1 MHINNSLLLLAA
13 MGASNVAGR
22 ATHRHRHADL
32 HHKARN
38 VGEMVH
44 ATIDGKLVSWINTYD
59 GSKEGA
65 ESPAEA
71 PAPAAEPSA
80 SPEAEVEPATYQ
92 TEEDQPS
99 APTSAASSYPSA
111 PAPTES
117 SSSEESSDS
126 DGSSSDGSYAT
137 DDPVDDADVVSTYTP
152 FCKAANKRATAAQ
165 IAYTGNVGSKWGCN
179 QMLIS
184 EDIADKYDYKI
195 KVVGKN
201 KEPWKVVCTN
211 KIGPTGKIDGWYNG
225 NSAVEFMLKPGATQ
239 YIAVDKNTQG
249 ICAAAPGDSIPVDKW
264 GGYAST
270 WFEFDFANESNK
282 GWSGA
287 DISVIQAEAAGY
299 KAQGMRTCHADI
311 CSTVFEGRAGRVVEN
326 AFDYAARWL
335 DGIGLNIYP
344 GPCEIELIV
353 GYSE

>member
-1 MHINNSLLLLAA
+1 MHINNSILLLAA

-38 VGEMVH
+38 VGDIVH

-59 GSKEGA
+59 GSNKGG

-71 PAPAAEPSA
+71 PAAAAEPSA
-80 SPEAEVEPATYQ
+80 SPETEVKPAVYEAEEVQ
-92 TEEDQPS
+92 SS
-99 APTSAASSYPSA
+99 APASPTYPSA
-111 PAPTES
+111 PAPAES
-117 SSSEESSDS
+117 SSSDESSESDDSDDSGDS
-126 DGSSSDGSYAT
+126 DGSDAS
-137 DDPVDDADVVSTYTP
+137 DDADVVSTYTP
-152 FCKAANKRATAAQ
+152 FCKAANKRATAAE

-184 EDIADKYDYKI
+184 KDIADKYDYKI
-195 KVVGKN
+195 KVVGQN

-225 NSAVEFMLKPGATQ
+225 NHALEFMLEPGATQ

-249 ICAAAPGDSIPVDKW
+249 ICTAAPGDSIPVDEF

-270 WFEFDFANESNK
+270 WFEFDFANESNN

-287 DISVIQAEAAGY
+287 DISIIQAEAAGM
-299 KAQGMRTCHADI
+299 KAQGMKTCHADI
-311 CSTVFEGRAGRVVEN
+311 CSTVFDSAAGTVVDN

-335 DGIGLNIYP
+335 DGIGLNIVP
-344 GPCEIELIV
+344 GPCEMELIV

>member
-38 VGEMVH
+38 VGDIVH
-44 ATIDGKLVSWINTYD
+44 ATIDGKMVSWINTYD
-59 GSKEGA
+59 GSNEGG

-80 SPEAEVEPATYQ
+80 SPEAEVKPAIYQ
-92 TEEDQPS
+92 AEEVKSS
-99 APTSAASSYPSA
+99 APVSATSYPSA

-117 SSSEESSDS
+117 SSSDESGESDDS
-126 DGSSSDGSYAT
+126 DASDDS
-137 DDPVDDADVVSTYTP
+137 VDDADVVSTYTP

-179 QMLIS
+179 QMLVS
-184 EDIADKYDYKI
+184 KDIADKYDYKI
-195 KVVGKN
+195 KVVGQN

-225 NSAVEFMLKPGATQ
+225 NHAVEFMLKPGATQ

-249 ICAAAPGDSIPVDKW
+249 ICAAAPGDSIPVDEF

-270 WFEFDFANESNK
+270 WFEFDFANESNN

-287 DISVIQAEAAGY
+287 DISVIQAEAAGF

-311 CSTVFEGRAGRVVEN
+311 CSTVFDGPAGRVVDN
-326 AFDYAARWL
+326 AFDFAARWE
-335 DGIGLNIYP
+335 DGIGLNIAP
-344 GPCEIELIV
+344 GPCEIEYIV
-353 GYSE
+353 GYSD